1 MLTHTERDNSIN
13 ESTEKI
19 FTGSLDVLNNLD
31 NMRFIENAQNERD
44 IVGTWVDSQS
54 VSGSHMRE
62 DDFRSDHSFEA
73 RDTIVYTSWQFRGKI
88 KVSITVG
95 GKWEIKKDS
104 LIRYYD
110 KETVRTDIDTSSVS
124 ASEDNKEILSTYI
137 RNLSNYYEN
146 SIGEEIETR
155 SRTACK
161 GSFNL
166 THSKLELTTTVTY
179 ANGEQYEQTNHLKRK

>member
-1 MLTHTERDNSIN
+1 
-13 ESTEKI
+13 
-19 FTGSLDVLNNLD
+19 
-31 NMRFIENAQNERD
+31 
-44 IVGTWVDSQS
+44 
-54 VSGSHMRE
+54 MRE
-62 DDFRSDHSFEA
+62 DDFRSDHSFQA
-73 RDTIVYTSWQFRGKI
+73 RDTIVYTSWQFRGKT

-146 SIGEEIETR
+146 SIGEEITFGLWFR
-155 SRTACK
+155 
-161 GSFNL
+161 
-166 THSKLELTTTVTY
+166 
-179 ANGEQYEQTNHLKRK
+179 

>member
-146 SIGEEIETR
+146 SIGEEITFGLWFR
-155 SRTACK
+155 
-161 GSFNL
+161 
-166 THSKLELTTTVTY
+166 
-179 ANGEQYEQTNHLKRK
+179 